1 MSAVRPRA
9 AAPPIILTAFEAT
22 PLDLFAAVLA
32 EGLVEELELDLEL
45 ELDGEEVEAGEV
57 ADEAAGDVTVAGVIE
72 EVKVTPA
79 ARHVCWATCSACAR
93 SAPLQLAS
101 KHCVVETTKVLSSH
115 RHLTS
120 PDRQDPRLGFAKHVF
135 AQAG

>member
-9 AAPPIILTAFEAT
+9 AAPPIILTTFEAA
-22 PLDLFAAVLA
+22 PLDLFAATLA
-32 EGLVEELELDLEL
+32 EGLVEELELEL
-45 ELDGEEVEAGEV
+45 DGEEDGEEVEAGEA
-57 ADEAAGDVTVAGVIE
+57 ADEAAGDVTVAGGIE
-72 EVKVTPA
+72 EVRVTPA

-101 KHCVVETTKVLSSH
+101 KHCVVETTKALSSH

-120 PDRQDPRLGFAKHVF
+120 PARQDPRSGFSKHVF